1 MNGVQSKMRCP
12 QCEEAFLQPRSLAGT
27 VEPGPDDRDTL
38 DVHTCERC
46 GGAWVGRAE
55 LEAALSWL
63 RSADLA
69 GRDRALRR
77 WSERFERALLE
88 LKAARKENNE
98 T

>member
-27 VEPGPDDRDTL
+27 VEPDDRDTL

-55 LEAALSWL
+55 LEAVLSWL

-69 GRDRALRR
+69 GRDRLLAQ
-77 WSERFERALLE
+77 WSEHFKRAVSEPRPER
-88 LKAARKENNE
+88 RENNE